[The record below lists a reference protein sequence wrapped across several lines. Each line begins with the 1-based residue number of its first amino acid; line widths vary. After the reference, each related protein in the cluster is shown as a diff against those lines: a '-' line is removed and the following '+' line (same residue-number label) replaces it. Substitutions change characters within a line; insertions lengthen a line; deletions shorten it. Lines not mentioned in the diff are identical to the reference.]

1 MARNFQI
8 VLASRCGSLISQGTV
23 PLGGD
28 RPISAESAHTTLTAG
43 ETAVAPAL
51 GAELVKGSSP
61 RAVLCCFGPWV
72 SDLKKHMLGKAQ
84 GNSQQALGAAQ
95 GWLGGHRDTSRGELS
110 PCQLH
115 SYLPWAGRVRQNTW
129 GSCCPHTAPPSPV
142 SGRPEELAGQ
152 AGPMN
157 SWHTAV
163 QPLALS
169 AHQVQRNISRPG
181 HCHPDSLTGV
191 TS

>member
-1 MARNFQI
+1 MARNFQ
-8 VLASRCGSLISQGTV
+8 VFLAFRCGSLILQGTV
-23 PLGGD
+23 PLCAD
-28 RPISAESAHTTLTAG
+28 RPLSAQSAHTTPTAG
-43 ETAVAPAL
+43 EMAVARGL

-72 SDLKKHMLGKAQ
+72 SGLKKHTLGKAQ
-84 GNSQQALGAAQ
+84 GNSQQ

-115 SYLPWAGRVRQNTW
+115 ACHPWAGRVRPSTW
-129 GSCCPHTAPPSPV
+129 GSCRPHTAPPSPA

-152 AGPMN
+152 AGPVN

-163 QPLALS
+163 QPLALW
-169 AHQVQRNISRPG
+169 AHQVQRNIS
-181 HCHPDSLTGV
+181 
-191 TS
+191 